1 MEEKMMDRDVMQL
14 SEKEV
19 ETFIADY
26 PWLLNFDYEK
36 VPQLKNKGMEYIL
49 SDSKRA
55 DLILRDRNSGQ
66 PIIVEFKAIPFYREN
81 IGQILE
87 YRARVINEYTSDDSI
102 LKEIFEDKLFAPK
115 LVLVVPECTA
125 EARLAC
131 NLSNIDIY
139 EYYKTIPEIIVP
151 ENRKTLDEFIES
163 YKNEDI
169 PLSDSRPEWV
179 DEIYAKI
186 REVMEEE
193 NALYGWKNY
202 NDNKSEYFV
211 PLNHL
216 FVNKCLF
223 NKEEVMIGIYEDI
236 FSDSNDI
243 KIEYYSNEEQPLKD
257 FVQKYKE
264 LNIEPNDDKIIDEES
279 YTGYCWTFSINKK
292 DFLKNTKEIIRPY
305 IKNYIRVKAEL
316 EIGE

>member
-1 MEEKMMDRDVMQL
+1 MDRDVMEL

-19 ETFIADY
+19 QSFIADY
-26 PWLLNFDYEK
+26 PWLLNFNYEK
-36 VPQLKNKGMEYIL
+36 VPELKNKGMEYIL

-66 PIIVEFKAIPFYREN
+66 PVIVEFKAIPFYREN

-87 YRARVINEYTSDDSI
+87 YRSRVINEYTSDDSI
-102 LKEIFEDKLFAPK
+102 LKEVFEDKLFAPK

-139 EYYKTIPEIIVP
+139 EYNKTVPEIIVP
-151 ENRKTLDEFIES
+151 EKRKTLDEFIEAYES
-163 YKNEDI
+163 DDI
-169 PLSDSRPEWV
+169 PLSDSRNEWV
-179 DEIYAKI
+179 DGIYEKI

-193 NALYGWKNY
+193 NALHGWKNY

-223 NKEEVMIGIYEDI
+223 NKEDVMIGIYEDV
-236 FSDSNDI
+236 FLGSNNI
-243 KIEYYSNEEQPLKD
+243 KIEYYSNGDEILKN
-257 FVQKYKE
+257 FVEKYKE
-264 LNIEPNDDKIIDEES
+264 LNLKPINKSEIIEDEH
-279 YTGYCWTFSINKK
+279 YTGCCWNFSINKK
-292 DFLKNTKEIIRPY
+292 EFLENTKEVVRPY
-305 IKNYIRVKAEL
+305 IKNYIKVKEEL
-316 EIGE
+316 ESEE